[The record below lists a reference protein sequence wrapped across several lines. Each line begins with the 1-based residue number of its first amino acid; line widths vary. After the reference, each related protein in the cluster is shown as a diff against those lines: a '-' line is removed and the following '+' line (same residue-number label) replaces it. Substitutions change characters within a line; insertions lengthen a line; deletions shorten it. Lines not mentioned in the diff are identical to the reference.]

1 MLILVTTIL
10 GLIVPFIPDLLKL
23 FTQVGDRKHEL
34 ALMTLRMTQAGQEHL
49 WRMEQIN
56 AEADIAESIETHRP
70 QASFGV
76 QLLDKAH
83 DSGMP
88 AWVIVP
94 VFWLFALLDIING
107 LVRPSIAYAV
117 VGFYMFYR
125 YACIK
130 LAQGVISGNSFMEA
144 LAGTWNEND
153 WAILFMVLGY
163 FFGDRVRQKF
173 RQGK

>member
-1 MLILVTTIL
+1 MIILFTTIL
-10 GLIVPFIPDLLKL
+10 GLIVPFLPDLLRL
-23 FTQVGDRKHEL
+23 FTQVGDRKHEI
-34 ALMTLRMTQAGQEHL
+34 ALLQLRMTQASQDHL
-49 WRMEQIN
+49 WRMEEIN
-56 AEADIAESIETHRP
+56 AKADIAESIEIHRP
-70 QASFGV
+70 QVSFGV

-83 DSGMP
+83 ASGMP
-88 AWVIVP
+88 PWVIVP
-94 VFWLFALLDIING
+94 VFWLFALLDLVNG
-107 LVRPSIAYAV
+107 FVRPSIAYAV

-125 YACIK
+125 WSCIK
-130 LAQGVISGNSFMEA
+130 LAQEVITGNSFMMA